1 MNLPQIHSITK
12 KILVAVIAAFLM
24 IFLLFHACA
33 NLCILR
39 NDEGAWYNA
48 FCHFMGTNLF
58 IKIFEVI
65 LLACF
70 LLHMCLTLWL
80 VITNRRARGTERYH
94 QPSKTKTHPYSK
106 LMPWTGVLI
115 LLLLFVHF
123 HDFYFVK
130 LGWVP
135 GNYMVKTE
143 ELFSKPELNQMVQ
156 VCQQY
161 NMTPDDYIAANDQ
174 QLEQVKS
181 QGQIGEEELAEI
193 NAQLDKLREL
203 VPVANV
209 LMNAQ
214 TNKQLSSDGKYINNL
229 SYEERN
235 AINAVYGKGTAEPDF
250 YHMARVKFTKL
261 YMVLIYLLF
270 FAVVGIHLRHGFS
283 SVFQTLG
290 LNNYKYN
297 KAIEIIGIIYV
308 WAVCCIFSLV
318 VLGVYIPSL
327 F

>member
-1 MNLPQIHSITK
+1 
-12 KILVAVIAAFLM
+12 
-24 IFLLFHACA
+24 
-33 NLCILR
+33 
-39 NDEGAWYNA
+39 
-48 FCHFMGTNLF
+48 
-58 IKIFEVI
+58 
-65 LLACF
+65 
-70 LLHMCLTLWL
+70 
-80 VITNRRARGTERYH
+80 
-94 QPSKTKTHPYSK
+94 
-106 LMPWTGVLI
+106 MPWTGVLI

-130 LGWVP
+130 MGWVP
-135 GNYMVKTE
+135 GNYMVQTK
-143 ELFSKPELNQMVQ
+143 ELFTKPELNQMVQ

-161 NMTPDDYIAANDQ
+161 NMTPQDYIAANDQ

-181 QGQIGEEELAEI
+181 QGQIGEQELAEI
-193 NAQLDKLREL
+193 NEQLDKLREL
-203 VPVANV
+203 VPVADV
-209 LMNAQ
+209 VINAQ
-214 TNKQLSSDGKYINNL
+214 ADKKLSEDGQYINQL

-250 YHMARVKFTKL
+250 YHMARVKYTKL
-261 YMVLIYLLF
+261 YIVLIYLLF

-297 KAIEIIGIIYV
+297 KAIEIIGIIYI

-318 VLGVYIPSL
+318 ILGVYIPSL